1 MTYQTAFFLDKN
13 KINRY
18 IIFRKNDLE
27 LDNGNII
34 LLTGDTHYSIT
45 RMTARVTGVRLLE
58 ASGVACQNS

>member
-27 LDNGNII
+27 LDNANII
-34 LLTGDTHYSIT
+34 LLTSDTHYSIT

-58 ASGVACQNS
+58 ASSVTCQCS